1 MRVRRFFIF
10 LAVLLLSG
18 LCACSK
24 PLTVEQQI
32 IATIRDMEMKIEEG
46 QRLSF
51 MEHIAEDFSGQE
63 GSMNREQVRVMV
75 IFQLNRHQRL
85 HAQLFPIHVSEA
97 GEDRATARFRA
108 LVTGGP
114 NWIPESGQVFD
125 FVTHWRFV
133 DGDWELYS
141 ANWTPV
147 ALDEALQEVL

>member
-1 MRVRRFFIF
+1 LRARRFFIS
-10 LAVLLLSG
+10 LAILLLSG

-32 IATIRDMEMKIEEG
+32 IATIRAMEMKIEEG

-51 MEHIAEDFSGQE
+51 MAHIAEDFSGQD
-63 GSMNREQVRVMV
+63 GAMNREQVRVMV

-85 HAQLFPIHVSEA
+85 HAQLFPIHVSA
-97 GEDRATARFRA
+97 VGDDGAKANFRA

-114 NWIPESGQVFD
+114 SWIPESGQVFD

-133 DGDWELYS
+133 DGDWILQS

-147 ALDEALQEVL
+147 ALNDALQEVL